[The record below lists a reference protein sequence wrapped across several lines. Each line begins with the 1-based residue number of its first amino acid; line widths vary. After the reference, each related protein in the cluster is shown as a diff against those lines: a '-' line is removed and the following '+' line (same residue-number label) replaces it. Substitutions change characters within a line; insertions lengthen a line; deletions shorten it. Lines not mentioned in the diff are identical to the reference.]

1 MKRLNLSWLDK
12 FIKNMARYN
21 TTYFRNKFYDLSIRQ
36 AILSSVDRRRLQ
48 EKYPSLT
55 LEYETRAHDYKH
67 KLQPYYEYYTKHMS
81 NEIMTISMEL
91 CTFLLF
97 MCNELSPRRILDLGS
112 GFSSFVFRFYK
123 SSEKHHTTIW
133 SVDDS
138 SEWLNKTRGFLDDN
152 GMPID
157 HLLTWDDFIQKG
169 DGSFDLILYDI
180 GTFEFRHENFE
191 KVARM
196 RTPEGVMLIDDVH
209 QADYGIFINRKI
221 QEIGLTSYDTGCFT
235 RDKFRRFSLLVTS

>member
-1 MKRLNLSWLDK
+1 MKRPNLSWLVK

-21 TTYFRNKFYDLSIRQ
+21 TIYFRNKFYDLSIRQ
-36 AILSSVDRRRLQ
+36 AILSSLDRRRLQ

-55 LEYETRAHDYKH
+55 TEYETRAHDYEL

-91 CTFLLF
+91 STFLLL
-97 MCNELSPRRILDLGS
+97 MCNERRPGRILDLGS
-112 GFSSFVFRFYK
+112 GFSSFVFLFYK
-123 SSEKHHTTIW
+123 SSEKQNTTVW

-138 SEWLNKTRGFLDDN
+138 SEWLNKTRGFLDDH
-152 GMPID
+152 GMPSD

-169 DGSFDLILYDI
+169 EGSFDLILYDI

-191 KVARM
+191 KVTRM
-196 RTPEGVMLIDDVH
+196 KSPGGVIVIDDVH

-221 QEIGLTSYDTGCFT
+221 QEIGLTSYDTGCLT
-235 RDKFRRFSLLVTS
+235 RDKFRRFSLLVTA